1 MKVLNNV
8 SGFLKKYPWVGFI
21 IFGLLLALLPSLAE
35 RELLG
40 IKNGY
45 VTIIGGMLIYSIA
58 ALGLNILLG
67 WSGLISLG
75 TAGFMG
81 LASYISAYLT
91 VDLKIPFE
99 VSLIL
104 AVLIPTLLG
113 VLVGLVSLKIE
124 GLYLAIATLAVAEV
138 LRKTFEEL
146 GQFTNGF
153 SGKNAEYP
161 VLLGIFE
168 LDRTTTYYFIV
179 FILVIV
185 MILTSNM
192 MRGKLGRAL
201 NAMRGSEAAAQAMG
215 VNLLKH
221 RLIAFA
227 LATIFASV
235 AGVLYVHFVKFSYP
249 SIWVLK
255 LSLDFLAIIIIG
267 GLRSIYGTVLGAFI
281 VSAVPDIFLKQIPV
295 FDDLSYVFN
304 GLLIILV
311 IIFYPNG
318 LISIGHDFKRLT
330 SKFGGKKKIAGAPLV
345 DHDQKEG

>member
-1 MKVLNNV
+1 MK
-8 SGFLKKYPWVGFI
+8 SMTKKKNIFQKHPAIGFI
-21 IFGLLLALLPSLAE
+21 LFGLLLALIPTLAE
-35 RELLG
+35 MG
-40 IKNGY
+40 IMKNGY
-45 VTIIGGMLIYSIA
+45 VTTIGGTLIYAIA

-81 LASYISAYLT
+81 LAAYMSAYLT
-91 VDLKIPFE
+91 VDLNLPFE
-99 VSLIL
+99 VSFFL
-104 AVLIPTLLG
+104 AVLIPTLIG
-113 VLVGLVSLKIE
+113 ILVGLVSLKIE

-146 GQFTNGF
+146 GKYTGGF
-153 SGKNAEYP
+153 SGKSADYP
-161 VLLGIFE
+161 TLLGLFE
-168 LDRTTTYYFIV
+168 LDRTTMFYFIIFV
-179 FILVIV
+179 LVII

-192 MRGKLGRAL
+192 MNGKLGRAL

-215 VNLLKH
+215 VNLLTH

-249 SIWVLK
+249 STW
-255 LSLDFLAIIIIG
+255 SLAMSLNFLAIIIIG

-281 VSAVPDIFLKQIPV
+281 VYAVPDMFLKQIP
-295 FDDLSYVFN
+295 FFEDLSYVLN
-304 GLLIILV
+304 GVLIILV

-318 LISIGHDFKRLT
+318 LISIGYDIRKLFRKLT
-330 SKFGGKKKIAGAPLV
+330 KGGAKN
-345 DHDQKEG
+345 E

>member
-1 MKVLNNV
+1 MKA
-8 SGFLKKYPWVGFI
+8 KKNIFQKHPAIGFI
-21 IFGLLLALLPSLAE
+21 LFGLLLALIPTLAE
-35 RELLG
+35 MG
-40 IKNGY
+40 IMKNGY
-45 VTIIGGMLIYSIA
+45 VTTIGGTLIYAIA

-81 LASYISAYLT
+81 LAAYMSAYLT
-91 VDLKIPFE
+91 VDLNLPFE
-99 VSLIL
+99 VSFFL
-104 AVLIPTLLG
+104 AVLIPTLIG
-113 VLVGLVSLKIE
+113 ILVGLVSLKIE

-146 GQFTNGF
+146 GKYTGGF
-153 SGKNAEYP
+153 SGKSADYP
-161 VLLGIFE
+161 TLLGLFE
-168 LDRTTTYYFIV
+168 LDRTTMFYFIIFV
-179 FILVIV
+179 LVII

-192 MRGKLGRAL
+192 MNGRLGRAL

-215 VNLLKH
+215 VNLLTH

-249 SIWVLK
+249 STW
-255 LSLDFLAIIIIG
+255 SLAMSLNFLAIIIIG

-281 VSAVPDIFLKQIPV
+281 VYAVPDMFLKQIP
-295 FDDLSYVFN
+295 FFEDLSYVLN
-304 GLLIILV
+304 GVLIILV

-318 LISIGHDFKRLT
+318 LISIGYDIRKLFRKLT
-330 SKFGGKKKIAGAPLV
+330 KGGAKN
-345 DHDQKEG
+345 E

>member
-1 MKVLNNV
+1 MKTTTHKNI
-8 SGFLKKYPWVGFI
+8 FQKYPFIGFI
-21 IFGLLLALLPSLAE
+21 LFGLLLAAIPTLAE
-35 RELLG
+35 MG
-40 IKNGY
+40 IMKNGY
-45 VTIIGGMLIYSIA
+45 VTTIGGTLIYAIA
-58 ALGLNILLG
+58 ALGLNVLLG

-91 VDLKIPFE
+91 VDMNLPFE
-99 VSLIL
+99 AAFFL

-113 VLVGLVSLKIE
+113 ILVGLVSLKIE
-124 GLYLAIATLAVAEV
+124 GLYLAIATLAVSEV

-146 GQFTNGF
+146 GQFTGGF
-153 SGKNAEYP
+153 SGKSAQYP
-161 VLLGIFE
+161 TLLGTFA
-168 LDRTTTYYFIV
+168 LDRTTMYYFII

-192 MRGKLGRAL
+192 MNGRLGRAL

-215 VNLLKH
+215 VNLLTH

-249 SIWVLK
+249 STWVLK
-255 LSLDFLAIIIIG
+255 MSLDFLAIIIIG

-281 VSAVPDIFLKQIPV
+281 VYAVPDLFLKQIPY
-295 FDDLSYVFN
+295 FKDLSYVLN
-304 GLLIILV
+304 GLLIIMV

-318 LISIGHDFKRLT
+318 LISIGYDIRRFFRKL
-330 SKFGGKKKIAGAPLV
+330 KKGGTK
-345 DHDQKEG
+345 HE

>member
-1 MKVLNNV
+1 MK
-8 SGFLKKYPWVGFI
+8 SMKAKKNIFQKHPAIGFI
-21 IFGLLLALLPSLAE
+21 LFGLLLALIPTLAE
-35 RELLG
+35 MG
-40 IKNGY
+40 IMKNGY
-45 VTIIGGMLIYSIA
+45 VTTIGGTLIYAIA

-81 LASYISAYLT
+81 LAAYMSAYLT
-91 VDLKIPFE
+91 VDLNLPFE
-99 VSLIL
+99 VSFFL
-104 AVLIPTLLG
+104 AVLIPTLIG
-113 VLVGLVSLKIE
+113 ILVGLVSLKIE

-146 GQFTNGF
+146 GKYTGGF
-153 SGKNAEYP
+153 SGKSADYP
-161 VLLGIFE
+161 TLLGLFE
-168 LDRTTTYYFIV
+168 LDRTTMFYFIIFV
-179 FILVIV
+179 LVII

-192 MRGKLGRAL
+192 MNGRLGRAL

-215 VNLLKH
+215 VNLLTH

-249 SIWVLK
+249 STW
-255 LSLDFLAIIIIG
+255 SLAMSLNFLAIIIIG

-281 VSAVPDIFLKQIPV
+281 VYAVPDMFLKQIP
-295 FDDLSYVFN
+295 FFEDLSYVLN
-304 GLLIILV
+304 GVLIILV

-318 LISIGHDFKRLT
+318 LISIGYDIRKLFRKLT
-330 SKFGGKKKIAGAPLV
+330 KGGAKN
-345 DHDQKEG
+345 E

>member
-1 MKVLNNV
+1 MK
-8 SGFLKKYPWVGFI
+8 SMKAKKNIFQKHPAIGFI
-21 IFGLLLALLPSLAE
+21 LFGLLLALIPTLAE
-35 RELLG
+35 MG
-40 IKNGY
+40 IMKNGY
-45 VTIIGGMLIYSIA
+45 VTTIGGTLIYAIA

-81 LASYISAYLT
+81 LAAYMSAYLT
-91 VDLKIPFE
+91 VDLNLPFE
-99 VSLIL
+99 VSFFL
-104 AVLIPTLLG
+104 AVLIPTLIG
-113 VLVGLVSLKIE
+113 ILVGLVSLKIE

-146 GQFTNGF
+146 GKYTGGF
-153 SGKNAEYP
+153 SGKSADYP
-161 VLLGIFE
+161 TLLGLFE
-168 LDRTTTYYFIV
+168 LDRTTMFYFIIFV
-179 FILVIV
+179 LVII

-192 MRGKLGRAL
+192 MNGRLGRAL

-215 VNLLKH
+215 VNLLTH

-249 SIWVLK
+249 STW
-255 LSLDFLAIIIIG
+255 SLAMSLNFLAIIIIG

-281 VSAVPDIFLKQIPV
+281 VYAVPDMFLKQIP
-295 FDDLSYVFN
+295 FFEDLSYVLN
-304 GLLIILV
+304 GVLIILV

-318 LISIGHDFKRLT
+318 LISIGYDIRKLVRKLT
-330 SKFGGKKKIAGAPLV
+330 KGGAKN
-345 DHDQKEG
+345 E